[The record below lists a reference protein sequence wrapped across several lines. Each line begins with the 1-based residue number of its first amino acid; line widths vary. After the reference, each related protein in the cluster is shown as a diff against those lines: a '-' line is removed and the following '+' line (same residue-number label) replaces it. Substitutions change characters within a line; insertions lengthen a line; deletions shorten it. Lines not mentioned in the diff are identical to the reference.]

1 MANMGYTN
9 NGKLLQTFLVKK
21 IRCIW
26 GVLSMKK
33 GNTGRRNLEYFGT
46 KCVLLAVAILLIAGT
61 IVISRLIPGLISN
74 DMYTVL
80 SLIALVIVTVVMM
93 LEIRTYLQLR
103 NEGIRS
109 IYRKKDVE
117 VEKFGK
123 FNKLVGNNS
132 FIYNFQPIINAKNGD
147 IFAYEALMR
156 SSSEIGLFP
165 KDILKYAEMSQQL
178 YSIEFYTFFN
188 SLRFYHEHKE
198 QFGER
203 KLFINSIPSITLSQK
218 DLNMLTRLYG
228 DITKYTV
235 VEILEDDDDTDES
248 CCAFEQIRELFGC
261 QIAID
266 DYGSGYSNES
276 KLINNNPNYI
286 KIDIT
291 LISSI
296 DSDMKKQLLVSN
308 IIKFASKYDIKV
320 LAEGVETKEE
330 LKKLLELGVDL
341 IQGFYLAR
349 PSAEILQDIPTEIK
363 DYIIEQNI
371 RLSRYDN
378 DRKVY
383 NAKNGER
390 VKLLDI
396 ALEKNVI
403 INVAEG
409 EVTLV
414 GEPKHSIEMAIR
426 TQHNSDCRINLENI
440 NIMGLEAA
448 SIQVGENAKLTLN
461 LVGANN
467 LQKDGIYVPGD
478 SSLRICGD
486 GSLDI
491 NVSRN
496 DGAGIGAPF
505 TAEFGTIIVD
515 LNGSVSVVSS
525 GDKIVCI
532 GGGSQNANASVRF
545 LRGSILAK
553 GRGIKAIGVGA
564 ANGKFTFVNTGADL
578 KVEISG
584 NEVIGIGGYSGEMD
598 IVTSG
603 RIHSR
608 IDGDKLAGIGTYNGG
623 TGRILIS
630 GGYAH
635 SEVRGS
641 EGVCIGSLGGAVD
654 IVCSA
659 DMADAYGEGTKITGI
674 GNNGGASPV
683 TISGGTVVSRILA
696 AEAKCFDGTVV
707 ITGGNVI
714 NNADIEFNAEN
725 SFGEKLKPIVIEN
738 EKSYEKHIVTPKG
751 DYVYRAELLDDVE
764 CLRIFIPENCEVSD
778 IERE

>member
-1 MANMGYTN
+1 
-9 NGKLLQTFLVKK
+9 
-21 IRCIW
+21 
-26 GVLSMKK
+26 
-33 GNTGRRNLEYFGT
+33 
-46 KCVLLAVAILLIAGT
+46 
-61 IVISRLIPGLISN
+61 
-74 DMYTVL
+74 
-80 SLIALVIVTVVMM
+80 
-93 LEIRTYLQLR
+93 
-103 NEGIRS
+103 
-109 IYRKKDVE
+109 
-117 VEKFGK
+117 
-123 FNKLVGNNS
+123 
-132 FIYNFQPIINAKNGD
+132 
-147 IFAYEALMR
+147 MR

-165 KDILKYAEMSQQL
+165 LDILKYAEISQQL

-188 SLRFYHEHKE
+188 SLRFYHENQEK
-198 QFGER
+198 FAGR

-218 DLNMLTRLYG
+218 DLNMLTKLYG
-228 DITKYTV
+228 DITKNTV

-266 DYGSGYSNES
+266 DYGSGYANES

-286 KIDIT
+286 KVDIT

-330 LKKLLELGVDL
+330 LKKLLELGVDY

-349 PSAEILQDIPTEIK
+349 PAVELLQEIPTEIK
-363 DYIIEQNI
+363 DFIIEQNI

-383 NAKNGER
+383 AAKDGER

-396 ALEKNVI
+396 ALDKNVI

-426 TQHNSDCRINLENI
+426 TQNNSDCRINLENV

-448 SIQVGENAKLTLN
+448 TIQVGENSSLTLN
-461 LVGANN
+461 LIGANN

-478 SSLRICGD
+478 STLQICGD

-496 DGAGIGAPF
+496 EGTGIGAPF
-505 TAEFGTIIVD
+505 TDEFGTIIVD
-515 LNGSVSVVSS
+515 LGGSVSVVSS

-532 GGGSQNANASVRF
+532 GGGRQSKNAAIKL
-545 LRGSILAK
+545 LRGSVLVK

-564 ANGKFTFVNTGADL
+564 ASGKLTFVNTDAEL
-578 KVEISG
+578 KIEASG
-584 NEVIGIGGYSGEMD
+584 NEVVGIGGYSGEMD
-598 IVTSG
+598 IVSSG
-603 RIHSR
+603 RISSR
-608 IDGDKLAGIGTYNGG
+608 IDGDKLAGIGTYSGG

-630 GGYAH
+630 GGCVH

-641 EGVCIGSLGGAVD
+641 DGVCIGSLGGAVD
-654 IVCSA
+654 IMCGA
-659 DMADAYGEGTKITGI
+659 DMTDAYGEGTRVTGI
-674 GNNGGASPV
+674 GNVGGSAQL
-683 TISGGTVVSRILA
+683 TISGGTVVSKILA
-696 AEAKCFDGTVV
+696 AEANCFGGELVV
-707 ITGGNVI
+707 TGGSVISNADAVI
-714 NNADIEFNAEN
+714 NAVN
-725 SFGEKLKPIVIEN
+725 SFGEQLKPLVIEN
-738 EKSYEKHIVTPKG
+738 ESSYEKHIVTPKG
-751 DYVYRAELLDDVE
+751 DYVYRAELCDGVDF
-764 CLRIFIPENCEVSD
+764 LRVFIPEECEVRD
-778 IERE
+778 IERV

>member
-1 MANMGYTN
+1 
-9 NGKLLQTFLVKK
+9 
-21 IRCIW
+21 
-26 GVLSMKK
+26 MKK
-33 GNTGRRNLEYFGT
+33 GNTDRRNLEYFGI

-61 IVISRLIPGLISN
+61 IIVSRVIPGLIS
-74 DMYTVL
+74 DTMYTVL
-80 SLIALVIVTVVMM
+80 SLIALIIVAVVMI
-93 LEIRTYLQLR
+93 LEIQTYLQLC

-109 IYRKKDVE
+109 IYHKKDVE

-132 FIYNFQPIINAKNGD
+132 FIYNFQPIINAKNGE

-165 KDILKYAEMSQQL
+165 RDILKYAEMSQQL

-188 SLRFYHEHKE
+188 SLRFYHEHKD
-198 QFGER
+198 QFCER

-218 DLNMLTRLYG
+218 DLNMLTKLYG
-228 DITKYTV
+228 DITKYAV

-248 CCAFEQIRELFGC
+248 CCAFERIRELFGC

-341 IQGFYLAR
+341 IQGFYVAR
-349 PSAEILQDIPTEIK
+349 PSAEILQEIPAEIK

-390 VKLLDI
+390 VKLLDV

-403 INVAEG
+403 ISVAEG

-426 TQHNSDCRINLENI
+426 TQNNSDCRINLENV

-448 SIQVGENAKLTLN
+448 AIQVGENAKLTLN
-461 LVGANN
+461 LIGSNN
-467 LQKDGIYVPGD
+467 LQKDGIYVPAD
-478 SSLRICGD
+478 STLRICGD

-496 DGAGIGAPF
+496 EGTGIGAPF
-505 TAEFGTIIVD
+505 TDEFGTLIFDVG
-515 LNGSVSVVSS
+515 GSVSVVSS

-532 GGGSQNANASVRF
+532 GGGKQNENASVRL
-545 LRGSILAK
+545 LRGKVLAK

-564 ANGKFTFVNTGADL
+564 ANGKFAFVNTDAEL
-578 KVEISG
+578 NIEVSG
-584 NEVIGIGGYSGEMD
+584 NEVIGIGGYAGEMD
-598 IVTSG
+598 IVSSG
-603 RIHSR
+603 RISSR

-630 GGYAH
+630 GGYVH

-654 IVCSA
+654 IMCGA
-659 DMADAYGEGTKITGI
+659 DMVDAYGEGTRITGI
-674 GNNGGASPV
+674 GNGGGSARLTV
-683 TISGGTVVSRILA
+683 SGGTVASKILA
-696 AEAKCFDGTVV
+696 AEANCFGGGVV
-707 ITGGNVI
+707 ITSGSVVSNTDAAI
-714 NNADIEFNAEN
+714 DAEN
-725 SFGEKLKPIVIEN
+725 SFGEKLKPLVIEN
-738 EKSYEKHIVTPKG
+738 ETSYEKHIVTPKG
-751 DYVYRAELLDDVE
+751 DYVYRAELCEGIDY
-764 CLRIFIPENCEVSD
+764 LRVFIPEECEVRN
-778 IERE
+778 IEDV